1 MVVVVVNSQHCT
13 PPTLIELQGL
23 CHFVPCMNHVVNPK
37 IHLVHPMCELNKVI
51 APKGKKKK
59 RTQKNKRRGKK
70 IKSSF
75 QRRTRIRVMLLFGK
89 I

>member
-1 MVVVVVNSQHCT
+1 
-13 PPTLIELQGL
+13 
-23 CHFVPCMNHVVNPK
+23 
-37 IHLVHPMCELNKVI
+37 MCELNKVI